1 MDCSLSAD
9 TKAIE
14 IAYIRVKSLS
24 DKLSSQGYEFRN
36 FRNIPHTT
44 ISGTLKCPGDYFLDP
59 L

>member
-14 IAYIRVKSLS
+14 IAKRVKFLS
-24 DKLSSQGYEFRN
+24 DKLSSHGYEFRN

-44 ISGTLKCPGDYFLDP
+44 ISWSLNCPGDYFLDSS
-59 L
+59 

>member
-14 IAYIRVKSLS
+14 IAYKRVKSLS
-24 DKLSSQGYEFRN
+24 DKLSSHGYEFRN

-44 ISGTLKCPGDYFLDP
+44 ISWTCWS
-59 L
+59 